1 MKKYIL
7 ISRGIIIFPAVA
19 LVMLAAN
26 AKVSDFTEE
35 GSADDSLTFEGGNQ
49 NRMMRKNEFV
59 MDSGAVKDLDI
70 TK

>member
-26 AKVSDFTEE
+26 AKVSDFRSGSVQMIALLLKEE
-35 GSADDSLTFEGGNQ
+35 IKT
-49 NRMMRKNEFV
+49 V
-59 MDSGAVKDLDI
+59 
-70 TK
+70 